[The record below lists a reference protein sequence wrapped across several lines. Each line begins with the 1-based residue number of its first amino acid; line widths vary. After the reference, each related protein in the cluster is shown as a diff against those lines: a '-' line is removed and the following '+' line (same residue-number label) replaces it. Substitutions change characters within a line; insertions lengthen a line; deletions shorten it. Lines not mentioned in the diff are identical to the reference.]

1 MYPCDP
7 DFFYVNLALCKWD
20 HDILRVKCLAVLLVC
35 EFVEFFF
42 INFMHIGTVFTLV
55 IMLTRKSF
63 AFNSEVCLLT
73 IIYIYIL
80 WKPPLERLLQSIDIK
95 MIGCMMLNKYNIM
108 LKLSVRHAQEWCGIK
123 RWFSFYPLPPS
134 WP

>member
-1 MYPCDP
+1 MLSVVTQKIT
-7 DFFYVNLALCKWD
+7 FNKLSV
-20 HDILRVKCLAVLLVC
+20 HSTRHSTVLLVC

-80 WKPPLERLLQSIDIK
+80 WKPPLERFKLQSIDIK